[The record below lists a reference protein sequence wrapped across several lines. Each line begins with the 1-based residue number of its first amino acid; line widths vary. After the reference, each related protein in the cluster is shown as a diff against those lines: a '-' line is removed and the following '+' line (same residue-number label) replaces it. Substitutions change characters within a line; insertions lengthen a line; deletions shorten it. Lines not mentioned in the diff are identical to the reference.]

1 MPRRKPTAH
10 PCSKEQV
17 TIPFDSDKG
26 FVLYSEK
33 RLEEETLLELPDSL
47 IREHGE
53 EPVQLLEGAS
63 YEYELPEG
71 YCLEEIPCIV
81 HSSRIHKNSGRITP
95 GIHVGRLTFSIFA
108 DGGASHGVSLEV
120 RSVKTEYRSEYRRM
134 LEDITGE
141 CTELLMIHSSP
152 VTQRFTVNHKVNSRT
167 LYQRFAFVKSIAD
180 SDGFRNA
187 VHRVVSMPVVQ
198 WKHHSE
204 ERDICRLRRITPSQI
219 RRIASGADR
228 IALPSDHP
236 LNRTLNISSVPSRLR
251 EVTKTDTVDTPEN
264 RFVKHV
270 LQEFQRFCGMVCR
283 HIEKRNR
290 EPEKRPHIYREAH
303 TLEERFGEYLSHNIF
318 REISRPEYLPLNSPV
333 LQRKEGYRKILR
345 TWLMFD
351 LAAKLTWDAFEKDQ
365 YNAGKRDVATLYE
378 YWLFFKLLRLVQEVF
393 SVKPEATK
401 KLIKKTSDGL
411 GLQLRTGRHIAVQ
424 GEYVYK
430 NRRLKVEFNYNRTFS
445 QTDYPDGGSWTKSMR
460 PDYTLSLWPADFK
473 RKEAEAQELIV
484 HIHFDAK
491 YRVDALR
498 YLISDK
504 EVSLDEEKVEQ
515 KEGRYKRADLLKMH
529 AYKDAIRRTAGA
541 YVLYPGTKTFKRSG
555 FHEIIP
561 GLGAFP
567 VSPSNYGDGIEYLRD
582 FILEVVSHF
591 ADRASQREE
600 LSYRAYEVHKEKPG
614 GNELHEILP
623 EMINGYRAAPPV
635 TTTVLVGYCKS
646 EQQYGWICD
655 KGLYNIRIDN
665 QGGPEKMSSAITGA
679 RYLLLHRKGEL
690 ESDELWRITSDSPV
704 VTSKKA
710 LLAKGYPPVPSQEQY
725 LVFQVKK
732 VENEQFANGK
742 WDIRKFPNYKS
753 GRSSARPFSV
763 TLAQMV
769 RAEVSADE

>member
-1 MPRRKPTAH
+1 MTLH
-10 PCSKEQV
+10 NCSKEQV
-17 TIPFDSDKG
+17 TIPFDGDKAL
-26 FVLYSEK
+26 VIYAEK
-33 RLEEETLLELPDSL
+33 QVEKETLLELPDSS

-71 YCLEEIPCIV
+71 YCLKEIPRII
-81 HSSRIHKNSGRITP
+81 HPSRIHKNTGRITP
-95 GIHVGRLTFSIFA
+95 GIHVGCLTIPVYTN
-108 DGGASHGVSLEV
+108 GEECNRVSLEV
-120 RSVKTEYRSEYRRM
+120 RSVKAKYRSEYRSM

-152 VTQRFTVNHKVNSRT
+152 VTQRFAVDHEVDSRT
-167 LYQRFAFVKSIAD
+167 LYQRFAFIKSIAD

-187 VHRVVSMPVVQ
+187 VHRIVSMPVMK
-198 WKHHSE
+198 WKYHSE
-204 ERDICRLRRITPSQI
+204 ERDIRRLRRITPSQI
-219 RRIASGADR
+219 RRIASGPER
-228 IALPSDHP
+228 IALPDDHP
-236 LNRTLNISSVPSRLR
+236 LNKQLSISSVPCRLR
-251 EVTKTDTVDTPEN
+251 VETKTDTVDTPEN

-303 TLEERFGEYLSHNIF
+303 ALEERFGEYLSHNIF
-318 REISRPEYLPLNSPV
+318 REVLRPEYLPLNSPI

-351 LAAKLTWDAFEKDQ
+351 LAAKLTWDALEKDQ

-393 SVKPEATK
+393 SIKPEATE

-411 GLQLRTGRHIAVQ
+411 GLQLRAGKHIAVQ

-430 NRRLKVEFNYNRTFS
+430 KRRLKVEFNYNRTFS
-445 QTDYPDGGSWTKSMR
+445 QTNYPDGGSWTKSMR
-460 PDYTLSLWPADFK
+460 PDYTLSLWPADFNWE
-473 RKEAEAQELIV
+473 EAEAQELIV

-491 YRVDALR
+491 YRVDNLR
-498 YLISDK
+498 YL
-504 EVSLDEEKVEQ
+504 VSEEDVNLDEEKVEQ

-567 VSPSNYGDGIEYLRD
+567 VSPSNDGDGLEHLRD
-582 FILEVVSHF
+582 FILEVVSHY

-600 LSYRAYEVHKEKPG
+600 LSYRAYEIHKENLG
-614 GNELHEILP
+614 GNELHEMLP

-646 EQQYGWICD
+646 EQQYDWICD

-665 QGGPEKMSSAITGA
+665 KGGPEKISSAVTGA

-690 ESDELWRITSDSPV
+690 ESGDLWLIAGDAPV
-704 VTSKKA
+704 IMSKKA
-710 LLAKGYPPVPSQEQY
+710 LLAEGYPTDPSQEYY
-725 LVFQVKK
+725 LVYQVKK
-732 VENEQFANGK
+732 VEGEQFANGK
-742 WDIRKFPNYKS
+742 WDIRKFSGYKS
-753 GRSSARPFSV
+753 GHSTARPFSV
-763 TLAQMV
+763 TLSQMMRTAV
-769 RAEVSADE
+769 Y